1 MGDFP
6 DVIGVLGPLG
16 FLGVEGERDT
26 TRPAAGSE
34 GPSRVVTLLPDSGLD
49 EPLHGK

>member
-6 DVIGVLGPLG
+6 DAIGVLGPLG

-26 TRPAAGSE
+26 TRPAAAE

-49 EPLHGK
+49 ETLHGK